1 MREANRWS
9 VIGGDFGKK
18 RRVERWIE
26 IKGSRENELRD
37 AELLVVV
44 AECQRS
50 QRVECRVIGVESLV
64 ESSEIVSK
72 WRFG

>member
-1 MREANRWS
+1 MLHSGGERRS

-18 RRVERWIE
+18 VKVERWIE

-44 AECQRS
+44 AVCQRS
-50 QRVECRVIGVESLV
+50 PTELSVETSELRVTG
-64 ESSEIVSK
+64 
-72 WRFG
+72 

>member
-1 MREANRWS
+1 MHSGGERRS

-18 RRVERWIE
+18 KVRVERWIE

-44 AECQRS
+44 AVCQRS
-50 QRVECRVIGVESLV
+50 PTKS
-64 ESSEIVSK
+64 
-72 WRFG
+72 

>member
-1 MREANRWS
+1 MLYSGGERRS

-18 RRVERWIE
+18 VRVERWIE

-44 AECQRS
+44 AVCQRS
-50 QRVECRVIGVESLV
+50 PTKS
-64 ESSEIVSK
+64 
-72 WRFG
+72 